1 MCNVMEGG
9 WKGRNCESSVVHGGH
24 KVISFMHFHRYHHLI
39 NHVKT
44 VN

>member
-9 WKGRNCESSVVHGGH
+9 WKGRNRESSFVHAGQ
-24 KVISFMHFHRYHHLI
+24 VISFMHFHRYHHLI
-39 NHVKT
+39 NDVKT